1 MKVLIYT
8 HGFAPII
15 GGAEKYV
22 MLLADGL
29 AKRHATPTTR
39 TFVVNVVTPTPA
51 RGFDDTQFAFK
62 VVRQPSF
69 LALARLIYESD
80 VVHLSGACLLPLTL
94 GWILRKPLVIEH
106 HGYTA
111 SCPNGLL
118 LYEPSQS
125 VCPGH
130 FLAGRYGHC
139 ARCLAF
145 NEGRLRSV
153 GSLLWSFPRRWLCQR
168 ASVNVPITHH
178 VSMRLRLHQS
188 EVIYYGI
195 PTSADTSESVEALPP
210 TKDLM
215 CFGYVG
221 RLVPLKGLAVLVQA
235 ARVLRNQGYL
245 FRLKFIGDGPERK
258 VLESMVR
265 NFQLDEIVELVGFLS
280 GDRLRDE
287 LKDVSALIM
296 PSIWEET
303 AGLAAIEQMMRGQ
316 LIIASD
322 IGGLGEVVGDAG
334 LKCIAGD
341 ATSLAD
347 CMKRVLDQP
356 DIVRRMGKAAR
367 ARALA
372 LFRQDNM
379 VDAYVRLYQDVLR
392 PRRVSEVLADSL

>member
-29 AKRHATPTTR
+29 AKRSAAPSAR
-39 TFVVNVVTPTPA
+39 ALVVSVVTPTPA
-51 RGFDDTQFAFK
+51 GNFDDTELAFK

-69 LALARLIYESD
+69 LALTRLIYETD
-80 VVHLSGACLLPLTL
+80 VVHLSGACLLPLML
-94 GWILRKPLVIEH
+94 GSILQKPIVIEH

-118 LYEPSQS
+118 FYEPNQS

-130 FLAGRYGHC
+130 FLAGRY
-139 ARCLAF
+139 RNCLKCVAF
-145 NEGRLRSV
+145 KEGWLRSV
-153 GSLLWSFPRRWLCQR
+153 YLFVWTFLRRWLCQR
-168 ASVNVPITHH
+168 ASVNIPITYH
-178 VSMRLRLHQS
+178 VSTRLRLPQS
-188 EVIYYGI
+188 KVIYYGI
-195 PTSADTSESVEALPP
+195 PNPTGTSGSFEAFNESKNL
-210 TKDLM
+210 L
-215 CFGYVG
+215 CFAYVG
-221 RLVPLKGLAVLVQA
+221 RLVPLKGLPVLVRA
-235 ARVLRNQGYL
+235 AKSLRDRGYL
-245 FRLKFIGDGPERK
+245 FRLKFIGDGPQRTE
-258 VLESMVR
+258 LQSMVR
-265 NFQLDEIVELVGFLS
+265 EFQLEKVVEFTGFVG
-280 GDRLRDE
+280 GDRLYNE
-287 LKDVSALIM
+287 LMDVSAVIM

-316 LIIASD
+316 LVIASD

-347 CMKRVLDQP
+347 CMMRVLDQP
-356 DIVRRMGKAAR
+356 DLVESLGRAAR
-367 ARALA
+367 ARALS

-379 VDAYVRLYQDVLR
+379 VDVCVKLYEDLTG
-392 PRRVSEVLADSL
+392 SERA